1 MAKSGKK
8 TYRAERRRRRPVGP
22 LVLIA
27 SGGLLLVAILAF
39 ALVNRSATQSA
50 PPPGFTPQAEGPRIA
65 VDREVMDFGKRP
77 LDIPVEAVFRV
88 RNVGSAPLRIQG
100 RPQVEVVEGC

>member
-8 TYRAERRRRRPVGP
+8 TYRAERRRRPVGP

-50 PPPGFTPQAEGPRIA
+50 PSPGFTPQAEGPRIA